1 MLPRLDEGTQ
11 QGIQLSGRVRLQN
24 VVNVLSAYNGD
35 DFNRIINYTVKN
47 TINPANTSP
56 ISLSD
61 IVNRWIKV
69 WVISDMLKAF
79 KQSI

>member
-24 VVNVLSAYNGD
+24 VVDVLSAYNGD

-47 TINPANTSP
+47 TINPANTAP

-69 WVISDMLKAF
+69 WVISYMLKAF